1 MIISLRIMNLISKK
15 YLLLILIYFLSQCT
29 FDNNPPTQSES
40 ETPIS
45 KTLPSNPKP
54 EDKSINQPL
63 VINLQWSYS
72 GTQKFDVYLDK
83 KNPPQVLIANDITSK
98 SLVVTNLEYNTTYY
112 WKVIAKNND
121 GTKIEGPVW
130 SFTTLTQ
137 TYPTLNGFAMNLYKI
152 QTELPCYV
160 HVMFQVVDLNG
171 KGVDYLTQNDFEILE
186 DGEPISQYESQIEI
200 KKREAVPYKLKT
212 VIMLDNST
220 SLQNNIE
227 EIRSAA
233 KSFIEKIVPQQEISI
248 YQFSDKPE
256 MLCDFT
262 NNFDSLNNAV
272 NSYKL
277 GYSTTNLYGAVIKG
291 SSLWKDSFSIDE
303 IVQGMMILFTD
314 GKDTQGSNT
323 LAEALNAIHN
333 KIVFTIGLG
342 NEIQHDILRAIG
354 TAGYYSI
361 SNVNEL
367 KAQFDNIQKTIVSY
381 ANSFYLLTYKS
392 PKRGNNVHSLTIRI
406 KNNPYTGDYSEI
418 RGTFNSNNFYSF

>member
-1 MIISLRIMNLISKK
+1 MNLTAKK
-15 YLLLILIYFLSQCT
+15 YSFLIFILFLSQCT

-40 ETPIS
+40 ETTVS
-45 KTLPSNPKP
+45 KVLPSNPKP

-63 VINLQWSYS
+63 VITLQWNYTGS
-72 GTQKFDVYLDK
+72 QKFDIYLDK
-83 KNPPQVLIANDITSK
+83 KNPPQILIANDITSK
-98 SLVVTNLEYNTTYY
+98 SFIVTNLEYNTTYY

-130 SFTTLTQ
+130 SFTTLPQ
-137 TYPTLNGFAMNLYKI
+137 TYPTLNGFAMNLYGI

-171 KGVDYLTQNDFEILE
+171 KGIDYLTQNDFEILE
-186 DGEPISQYESQIEI
+186 DGEPISQYESQVEI
-200 KKREAVPYKLKT
+200 KKREAIPYKLKT

-227 EIRSAA
+227 EIRNAA

-256 MLCDFT
+256 MLSDFT
-262 NNFDSLNNAV
+262 SNPDSLTNAI
-272 NSYKL
+272 NHYKL

-291 SSLWKDSFSIDE
+291 ASLWRDNFSINE
-303 IVQGMMILFTD
+303 IVQGMMIVFTD
-314 GKDTQGSNT
+314 GRDTQGSNT

-333 KIVFTIGLG
+333 KVVFTIGLG
-342 NEIQHDILRAIG
+342 SEIQPEVLQAIG

-361 SNVNEL
+361 SNIDEL
-367 KAQFDNIQKTIVSY
+367 KAQFDNIQKSIISY

-392 PKRGNNVHSLTIRI
+392 PKRGNNIHSLTIRI